1 MRYDSTKIL
10 TDPKRY
16 YDTTAYPKFEA
27 RETDIYLISRT
38 GDRLDNLAQQ
48 YYQDVT
54 LWWVIARVNNVGKG
68 TFQLEPGK
76 QIRIPYPISYIDV
89 TNALRQAEETK

>member
-1 MRYDSTKIL
+1 MRYTDTKIL
-10 TDPKRY
+10 NDPKRY
-16 YDTTAYPKFEA
+16 YGTTAYPKFEP

-54 LWWVIARVNNVGKG
+54 LWWVIARVNNIGKG
-68 TFQLEPGK
+68 TFVLEPGK
-76 QIRIPYPISYIDV
+76 QLRIPYPLSYIDV
-89 TNALRQAEETK
+89 SDALRTAEETK